1 MKLLKSTLLM
11 ALATIM
17 AVSCENGLPTDN
29 YDQSANKGY
38 LSLSALSVELVT
50 DHKPVDGDVAKTRSA
65 ATRAVDIND
74 FDCFIY
80 DESGNN
86 VIRTFKYGE
95 RPTQS
100 IELDG
105 GKYIFKMISGE
116 IAGAAF
122 ESPVYGLSEPFTI
135 VRKQTTTLTDLV
147 CTLQNIQA
155 SVSYSADLRAALSDD
170 TTATLTVGSSSLVY
184 AIDDSRSG
192 YFKAEKALNDIDVL
206 VKGLYTQEGKE
217 PATFD
222 FTTVIK
228 DVKAGQHSDIQLY
241 IEYSAEGN
249 ISIQVTI
256 DGWVVDQSVVFD
268 LASLISEDVMVDDDD
283 KPTVVL
289 VGGDIDAPV
298 ELYASD
304 FDASGNCT
312 KNIVVDIATK
322 SPIASALVEISST
335 NAAMVA
341 SLADY
346 NLTSSFDLCNAGT
359 ASASLRLMGLPV
371 NNQVLGQTSVS
382 YDLTAQMKL
391 LKEYAGT
398 HSFKLTVADEQ
409 GGVTTKTLVIN
420 MAGEQTAPSV
430 VWVGGYDFNTRYP
443 ITDEL
448 TVDLAISVPAG
459 IEEFVVTINSEVL
472 TPSQLAGVGL
482 CDNLDLCDS
491 SKSYDSSLE
500 DPSQTDT
507 SQVLTALKN
516 FGFMPD
522 SGSVDADG
530 NPIYLDSWKGQ
541 TTANLSITKFL
552 GLLKITGAGTHDF
565 IFNITDTEGNKLT
578 RTLMLV
584 TLE

>member
-1 MKLLKSTLLM
+1 MKFLKSTLLM
-11 ALATIM
+11 TLAAIM
-17 AVSCENGLPTDN
+17 AVSCENGLPTEN
-29 YDQSANKGY
+29 YDQNANKGY

-50 DHKPVDGDVAKTRSA
+50 DHKPVDGDVSTRSA

-192 YFKAEKALNDIDVL
+192 YFKAEQALNDIEVL
-206 VKGLYTQEGKE
+206 VKGQYTQEGKE
-217 PATFD
+217 PAPFD

-249 ISIQVTI
+249 ISVQVTI

-268 LASLISEDVMVDDDD
+268 LANLISEDVMVDDDD
-283 KPTVVL
+283 KPTIVL
-289 VGGDIDAPV
+289 VDGDIDAPV

-322 SPIASALVEISST
+322 SPITSALVEISST

-359 ASASLRLMGLPV
+359 ASASLRLMGLPI
-371 NNQVLGQTSVS
+371 NDQVAGQTSVS
-382 YDLTAQMKL
+382 YNLTAQMKL
-391 LKEYAGT
+391 LKEYAGA

-420 MAGEQTAPSV
+420 MEGEQTGPSV

-443 ITDEL
+443 ITDDL

-482 CDNLDLCDS
+482 CDNLDLCDPS
-491 SKSYDSSLE
+491 ESYDSSLE

-507 SQVLTALKN
+507 SEVLTALKN

-522 SGSVDADG
+522 SGEVDADG
-530 NPIYLDSWKGQ
+530 NPIYLDSWRGQ

-552 GLLKITGAGTHDF
+552 GLLQITGAGTHDF
-565 IFNITDTEGNKLT
+565 IFNITDAEGNKLT
-578 RTLMLV
+578 KTLMLV